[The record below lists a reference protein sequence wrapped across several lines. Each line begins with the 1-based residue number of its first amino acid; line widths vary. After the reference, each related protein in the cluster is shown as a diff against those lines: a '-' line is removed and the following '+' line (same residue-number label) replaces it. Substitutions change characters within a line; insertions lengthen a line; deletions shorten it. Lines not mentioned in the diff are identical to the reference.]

1 MEPEE
6 TRSTSSGRL
15 AAVSAEEFFKV
26 DLRVG
31 KVEEAILLDNSDK
44 LIRLIV
50 DFQAEKR
57 TILAGL
63 KPFFDPD
70 FFLGK
75 MFVFAYNLA
84 PRKMAGMI
92 SQGMMLCADNESGPK
107 PLAAPEGSREGDKLR

>member
-1 MEPEE
+1 MEP
-6 TRSTSSGRL
+6 RST
-15 AAVSAEEFFKV
+15 VSVEDFFKV

-31 KVEEAILLDNSDK
+31 KVEDVTPLDNSDK
-44 LIRLIV
+44 LIRLTV
-50 DFQAEKR
+50 DFQVEKR

-92 SQGMMLCADNESGPK
+92 SQGMLLCADSEGGPK
-107 PLAAPEGSREGDKLR
+107 PVVAPEGSMEGDKIK